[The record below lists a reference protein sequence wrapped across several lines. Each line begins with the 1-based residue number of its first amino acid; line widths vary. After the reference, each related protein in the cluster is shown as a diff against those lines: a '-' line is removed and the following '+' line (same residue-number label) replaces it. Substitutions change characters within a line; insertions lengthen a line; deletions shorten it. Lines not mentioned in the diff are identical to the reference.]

1 MSEATLC
8 GRRIAELNASDSA
21 LVRTYV
27 WGVEVLESTQGA
39 GGVGGLLWVILHAAF
54 WPAAG
59 TYFCAYWAAGL
70 RAGRVGAAP

>member
-1 MSEATLC
+1 VAPEDPKFVSEPLRC
-8 GRRIAELNASDSA
+8 GRHLLELNAA
-21 LVRTYV
+21 NVLVRSYV

-59 TYFCAYWAAGL
+59 TYFCAYL
-70 RAGRVGAAP
+70 